1 MDAGLSVASKPTSGP
16 LVVYRGL
23 GLLLRLGLAFWF
35 RILGPKRARTF
46 LVAGLVGSTIAAL
59 ILEQKL

>member
-1 MDAGLSVASKPTSGP
+1 MRETSKPTSGP

-35 RILGPKRARTF
+35 RILGPNRTKKF
-46 LVAGLVGSTIAAL
+46 LIAGFICSTIAAL
-59 ILEQKL
+59 ILEEKL